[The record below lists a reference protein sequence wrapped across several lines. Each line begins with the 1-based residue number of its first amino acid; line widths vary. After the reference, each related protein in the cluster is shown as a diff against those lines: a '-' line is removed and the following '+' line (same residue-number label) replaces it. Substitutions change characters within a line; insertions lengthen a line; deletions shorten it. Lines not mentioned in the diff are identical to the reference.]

1 MRTYTAVLPLGAV
14 IPARAFGSFAA
25 AAARAVKA
33 FVRARRN
40 RRDALALAG
49 LDRSMLKDIGIS
61 RADLND
67 AFSIAILGGPDRDP
81 QGAGDRAAP
90 WPRPQA
96 QPVDLTG
103 RPVESDNTRPV
114 RAGSAG
120 RLDPLRPQL
129 NEIRLGPLAS
139 RSIRRR

>member
-1 MRTYTAVLPLGAV
+1 MRTYTAILPLGAA
-14 IPARAFGSFAA
+14 IPVRAFGSFAA

-67 AFSIAILGGPDRDP
+67 AFSSPFWEDPTAILKERAIERRLGRTLKRSPSISPAGPAQNDSTGLSGP
-81 QGAGDRAAP
+81 AARAA
-90 WPRPQA
+90 
-96 QPVDLTG
+96 LIHCG
-103 RPVESDNTRPV
+103 
-114 RAGSAG
+114 
-120 RLDPLRPQL
+120 L
-129 NEIRLGPLAS
+129 N
-139 RSIRRR
+139 

>member
-1 MRTYTAVLPLGAV
+1 MRTYTPVLPLGAA

-67 AFSIAILGGPDRDP
+67 AFSSPFWEDPTTLLSERAIEARLNRALKRQAVKRESPAVEPGFTQP
-81 QGAGDRAAP
+81 ALNRAA
-90 WPRPQA
+90 
-96 QPVDLTG
+96 
-103 RPVESDNTRPV
+103 
-114 RAGSAG
+114 
-120 RLDPLRPQL
+120 RL
-129 NEIRLGPLAS
+129 AV
-139 RSIRRR
+139 